1 MPTLRPL
8 RRRRRRRQ
16 VFDDKSVFAEW
27 FSEFVGTNQHAIA
40 GGAADKKGTDAWFAN
55 EKRML
60 VITRLHQ
67 ILEPF
72 MLRRMVRRK
81 LGTRRARRAAGRLPP
96 TRAASARLPV
106 FLHALGWLQ
115 QRSSESAGLS
125 IPPPPHT
132 RARAAARRR
141 GQAAAQDGA
150 RHQVPAVGAAGV
162 HLRLD
167 QDHGVAVRGRGT
179 GGVRGG
185 ERGRGVGRWGGAGGG

>member
-72 MLRRMVRRK
+72 MLRRMLQDVEGK
-81 LGTRRARRAAGRLPP
+81 LPAKHAHVLKCPL
-96 TRAASARLPV
+96 SAP
-106 FLHALGWLQ
+106 
-115 QRSSESAGLS
+115 
-125 IPPPPHT
+125 
-132 RARAAARRR
+132 
-141 GQAAAQDGA
+141 QAAMQ
-150 RHQVPAVGAAGV
+150 
-162 HLRLD
+162 
-167 QDHGVAVRGRGT
+167 
-179 GGVRGG
+179 
-185 ERGRGVGRWGGAGGG
+185 